1 MPRLQLERREGDKE
15 QEPTYQ
21 GREESNTQQGEKTK
35 ILEERTKSST
45 VTKNST
51 VTFAE
56 LMLPWLQKQ
65 EERRKKET
73 VEFMMDEREERIST
87 EKRTETWDKEKIK
100 LILMKARH
108 E

>member
-1 MPRLQLERREGDKE
+1 MK
-15 QEPTYQ
+15 
-21 GREESNTQQGEKTK
+21 
-35 ILEERTKSST
+35 
-45 VTKNST
+45 
-51 VTFAE
+51 
-56 LMLPWLQKQ
+56 
-65 EERRKKET
+65 RRKKET